1 MKDYTIWLKSGEC
14 ITGTVNDDVA
24 IMLNES
30 RKILGRIRFKD
41 NDGFVSVKASRIEA
55 IGINFIKDSNK
66 NVGFRR

>member
-30 RKILGRIRFKD
+30 HKILGRIRFKD